1 MEIWMVKPTRPLA
14 DRAPMNEDPGTIR
27 SETITLDALIEQTV
41 KQAEAASRQSPVD
54 RMLFLGNRHQS
65 FPTAVI
71 KDPVLEP
78 VDKLIWMVI
87 MLAVRETCGATA
99 FPGYEAIGKMVNVS
113 SRSTIARG
121 IAILR
126 ATRWLT
132 LCARIRRPNG
142 RFSGNVYALHD
153 EPIPLIDALHLD
165 SDYMQFLRQSLDH
178 AHARVRMVAQAVL
191 DSIDEDI
198 EAGQDVC
205 ARAHPIEYRTQST
218 AIINRDHPRRFFAL
232 TQNAIK
238 RLRSDSIESERLAM
252 HHAQNSNPATD
263 SRQIL
268 SAQNSN
274 SVGSSSN
281 NIKTTTTDTEP
292 PSSFTLTG
300 EDGQPLVYPARLSDN
315 HRELAVQYLAK
326 LEPEQRQPVLDEL
339 EGRIQAE
346 ARGMKPVYDEISFLN
361 SLCKLTRQGKFRPNL
376 GLKVR
381 DQRSEQEGRR
391 ARSHGDRL
399 EPEAQESEA
408 LQRRRWDVGLKNL
421 GEMRKVLGVK
431 GNDNIRDPD
440 GEI

>member
-1 MEIWMVKPTRPLA
+1 
-14 DRAPMNEDPGTIR
+14 MNEDPATIR
-27 SETITLDALIEQTV
+27 SETISLDALIEQTV
-41 KQAEAASRQSPVD
+41 KQAEAASGHSPVN

-87 MLAVRETCGATA
+87 MLAVRETCGTTA

-132 LCARIRRPNG
+132 LCARIRSPNG

-165 SDYMQFLRQSLDH
+165 SDYMQFLRQSQDH
-178 AHARVRMVAQAVL
+178 GHARVRLVAQAVL

-198 EAGQDVC
+198 QAEQNVC
-205 ARAHPIEYRTQST
+205 ARTHPIEYRVEST
-218 AIINRDHPRRFFAL
+218 TTTNRGHPRRFFAL

-238 RLRSDSIESERLAM
+238 RLRNDSIESKRLAM
-252 HHAQNSNPATD
+252 HHDQVSNPESEPRQILHAQNSNP
-263 SRQIL
+263 
-268 SAQNSN
+268 
-274 SVGSSSN
+274 VGSSSN
-281 NIKTTTTDTEP
+281 NKKTTTTDNEP
-292 PSSFTLTG
+292 PPNFTLTG
-300 EDGQPLVYPARLSDN
+300 EGDRPLVYPPRLSKN
-315 HRELAVQYLAK
+315 HHELASHYLDK

-346 ARGMKPVYDEISFLN
+346 AKGMKPVYDEISFLH
-361 SLCKLTRQGKFRPNL
+361 SLCKLTRKGKFRPNL

-381 DQRSEQEGRR
+381 DQRREQERCR
-391 ARSHGDRL
+391 ARPPDDSSQVRST
-399 EPEAQESEA
+399 ESEV
-408 LQRRRWDVGLKNL
+408 LRHQRMEVGLEYLAK
-421 GEMRKVLGVK
+421 MREVLGVK
-431 GNDNIRDPD
+431 GNGNNRDPD
-440 GEI
+440 DEI

>member
-1 MEIWMVKPTRPLA
+1 MVKATRSFA
-14 DRAPMNEDPGTIR
+14 GRAPMNEDSVTIR
-27 SETITLDALIEQTV
+27 SETIALDALIEQTV
-41 KQAEAASRQSPVD
+41 KQAEAASGQSPVD

-87 MLAVRETCGATA
+87 MLAVRETCGTTA

-178 AHARVRMVAQAVL
+178 AHARVRMVAHAVL

-198 EAGQDVC
+198 QAGQDIC
-205 ARAHPIEYRTQST
+205 APIHPLEHRIQST
-218 AIINRDHPRRFFAL
+218 EATSRDYPRRFFAF

-238 RLRSDSIESERLAM
+238 RLRNDSIEYEQHPVRHDQNLNLESESRQIL
-252 HHAQNSNPATD
+252 HAQNSNLD
-263 SRQIL
+263 GS
-268 SAQNSN
+268 SS
-274 SVGSSSN
+274 SSSSN
-281 NIKTTTTDTEP
+281 NKKTTTTETDRPTN
-292 PSSFTLTG
+292 FTLTG
-300 EDGQPLVYPARLSDN
+300 EGDRPLVYPTRLSKN
-315 HRELAVQYLAK
+315 HQELASHYLDK

-339 EGRIQAE
+339 EGRIRAE
-346 ARGMKPVYDEISFLN
+346 ARGMKPVYDEISFLH

-376 GLKVR
+376 GIKVR
-381 DQRSEQEGRR
+381 DQRREQERRR
-391 ARSHGDRL
+391 ARPPNDCSQERST
-399 EPEAQESEA
+399 ESEV
-408 LQRRRWDVGLKNL
+408 LRHQRMEVGLEYLAK
-421 GEMRKVLGVK
+421 MRKVLGVK
-431 GNDNIRDPD
+431 GNDNNRDPD
-440 GEI
+440 GES